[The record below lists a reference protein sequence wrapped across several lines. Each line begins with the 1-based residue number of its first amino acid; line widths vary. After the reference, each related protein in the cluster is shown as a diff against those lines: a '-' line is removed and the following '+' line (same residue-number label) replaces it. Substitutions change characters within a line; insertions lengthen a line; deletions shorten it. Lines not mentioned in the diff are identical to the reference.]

1 MPLFWTG
8 TIHKVVATRIMQRRW
23 NIFSFF
29 EEVTKSILIKVP
41 KRNWTN
47 RISMCVCVCIYMNV
61 CVYIYIYI
69 YVYVCVCVYKERQRE
84 KKKEIE
90 IYFKELAHVI
100 GQAGS
105 SKIYTID
112 CQAGASWENND
123 TAQIWKLFTTI
134 SFCTREGQI
143 FVLFRFSTDWTKST
157 QITEGNM
164 PYSKSTH

>member
-1 MPLFWTG
+1 M
-8 TIHKVVATRIMQRRW
+8 
-23 NIFSFF
+23 N
-29 EEVTKSILIKVP
+29 
-41 KRNWTN
+41 
-47 RISMCVCVCIYMNV
+47 MC
-61 CVYIYIYI
+61 IYIYI
-69 YVYVCVCVYKERQRE
+69 CLCLCVCVYKERQRE

-123 TAQIWKLFTTI
+123 TAQIWKLFATI

-143 FVLFRFSTDWTKST
+143 FVLFRFSTGQSQHKSQRAICLT
-157 QITEGNM
+157 PNPLIKMILSSKT
-164 PYSKSTH
+164 PYHRNFQNIWPNIWRLGPNQVDTWGWPSQYPD